1 MSKATG
7 DVVETSTQEMPFKA
21 IIKLDGKIVNEEFFP
36 NRAAADEFVLI
47 ALQRP
52 DQLERKGGRL
62 T

>member
-7 DVVETSTQEMPFKA
+7 GVVETPTQEMPFKA

-36 NRAAADEFVLI
+36 NRAAAEEFVLI
-47 ALQRP
+47 ALQQP